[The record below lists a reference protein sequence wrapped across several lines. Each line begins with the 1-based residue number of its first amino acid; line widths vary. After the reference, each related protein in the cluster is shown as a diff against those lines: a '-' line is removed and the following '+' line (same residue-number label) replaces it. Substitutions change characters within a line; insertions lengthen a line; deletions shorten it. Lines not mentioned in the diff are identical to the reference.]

1 MKKLIV
7 IALFL
12 SLSAT
17 LASAEF
23 LTTANP
29 IGQGKFG
36 VLGAYIQDQNYLNNS
51 NYTLGSFGGYV
62 GYGILENLDLLLQA
76 GSANANGLPVSSSIT
91 GYGATLKYT
100 ILNEGPA
107 MPVSVAVGAGY
118 KALAATTAGA
128 TMNGNQA
135 VAAVGVSKLM
145 VPFIPYGGVAYRKST
160 LNAADSSTQMDL
172 TVGSAIAWSAQGA
185 VLLEYTVQSIT
196 TAVTNVNYSSGQLAA
211 AVAYKI

>member
-1 MKKLIV
+1 
-7 IALFL
+7 
-12 SLSAT
+12 
-17 LASAEF
+17 
-23 LTTANP
+23 
-29 IGQGKFG
+29 
-36 VLGAYIQDQNYLNNS
+36 
-51 NYTLGSFGGYV
+51 
-62 GYGILENLDLLLQA
+62 
-76 GSANANGLPVSSSIT
+76 
-91 GYGATLKYT
+91 
-100 ILNEGPA
+100 
-107 MPVSVAVGAGY
+107 
-118 KALAATTAGA
+118 
-128 TMNGNQA
+128 MNGNQA